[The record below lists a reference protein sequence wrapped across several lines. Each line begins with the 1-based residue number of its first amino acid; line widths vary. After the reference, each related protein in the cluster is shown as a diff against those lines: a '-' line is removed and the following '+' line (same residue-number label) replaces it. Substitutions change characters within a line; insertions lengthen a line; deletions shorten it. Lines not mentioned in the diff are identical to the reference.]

1 MRNFDT
7 SSKLES
13 VDRALQLLVSLRDG
27 EVMSV
32 KSAGE
37 RLGVA
42 PSTAHRLLGALVAR
56 DFAVQDRERRYR
68 AGPQLVRQG
77 EIHFTLNQLRQVARP
92 ALLKL
97 HEDVNDT
104 VQLMVLTG
112 PNIRF
117 IDGIESEEVL
127 RVKARMG
134 DLMPAYCS
142 AGGKAIL
149 AELGNVEVGQI
160 YRGGLTPWPTAR
172 IHTLPAL
179 KRQLAAVRKAGYA
192 ASLEETEQG
201 VTGLGACLR
210 DATGKPVAA
219 YTTAIPTARF
229 RKASIPEYA
238 KALREAAAATEGA
251 LLAGAADGRPPRG
264 A

>member
-1 MRNFDT
+1 MRNLET
-7 SSKLES
+7 VPKLES
-13 VDRALQLLVSLRDG
+13 VDRALQLLLHLRDG

-68 AGPQLVRQG
+68 AGPQLAPHRESRFSV
-77 EIHFTLNQLRQVARP
+77 NQLRQVARP

-97 HEDVNDT
+97 YEDVNDT

-117 IDGIESEEVL
+117 IDGLESEEVL
-127 RVKARMG
+127 SVRARMG

-149 AELGNVEVGQI
+149 AELRTVEVQQI
-160 YRGGLTPWPTAR
+160 YREGLTPWPAAR

-192 ASLEETEQG
+192 SSLEETRQG
-201 VTGLGACLR
+201 VTGLGVCIR

-229 RKASIPEYA
+229 RKAAAPEYV
-238 KALREAAAATEGA
+238 KALREAASTTEGA
-251 LLAGAADGRPPRG
+251 LLTGSVDVP
-264 A
+264 

>member
-1 MRNFDT
+1 MRNSDT
-7 SSKLES
+7 PSKLES

-149 AELGNVEVGQI
+149 AELGNVEVEQI

-229 RKASIPEYA
+229 RKASIPEYV

-251 LLAGAADGRPPRG
+251 LLAGAADGSPPRG

>member
-1 MRNFDT
+1 MRNTD
-7 SSKLES
+7 SPSKLES
-13 VDRALQLLVSLRDG
+13 VDRALQLLIILRSG

-68 AGPQLVRQG
+68 AGSQLVPHG
-77 EIHFTLNQLRQVARP
+77 ESHFSVNQLRQVARP
-92 ALLKL
+92 ALQKL
-97 HEDVNDT
+97 YGDVHDT

-112 PNIRF
+112 PHIRF
-117 IDGIESEEVL
+117 IDGIESEAVL
-127 RVKARMG
+127 HVKARMG

-149 AELGNVEVGQI
+149 AELGNVELEQI

-172 IHTLPAL
+172 IHTLPTL

-192 ASLEETEQG
+192 ANTEETEQG
-201 VTGLGACLR
+201 VSGLGVCIR

-219 YTTAIPTARF
+219 YTTAIPTARYKKTMVLDHV
-229 RKASIPEYA
+229 R
-238 KALREAAAATEGA
+238 ALKEAASTTESG
-251 LLAGAADGRPPRG
+251 LLAGAADSH
-264 A
+264 

>member
-1 MRNFDT
+1 MRNLET
-7 SSKLES
+7 NPKLES
-13 VDRALQLLVSLRDG
+13 VDRALQLLVRLRDG
-27 EVMSV
+27 DVMSV

-68 AGPQLVRQG
+68 AGPQLIPHRESYVSV
-77 EIHFTLNQLRQVARP
+77 NQLRRVARP

-104 VQLMVLTG
+104 VQLMLLTG

-149 AELGNVEVGQI
+149 AELGNVEVEQI

-179 KRQLAAVRKAGYA
+179 KRQLAVVHKAGYA
-192 ASLEETEQG
+192 VSLEETEQG
-201 VTGLGACLR
+201 VTGLGVCMR
-210 DATGKPVAA
+210 DSTGKPVAA

-229 RKASIPEYA
+229 RKASTPEYV
-238 KALREAAAATEGA
+238 KALMEAAAMTEGG
-251 LLAGAADGRPPRG
+251 LLNGSAELP
-264 A
+264 

>member
-1 MRNFDT
+1 MRNPDST
-7 SSKLES
+7 SKLES
-13 VDRALQLLVSLRDG
+13 VDRALQLVTWLRNG
-27 EVMSV
+27 EVTSV

-42 PSTAHRLLGALVAR
+42 PSTAHRLLGALVDR

-68 AGPQLVRQG
+68 AGSQLVSHG
-77 EIHFTLNQLRQVARP
+77 ESHFSVNQLRQVARP
-92 ALLKL
+92 ALQTLYGN
-97 HEDVNDT
+97 VNDT

-112 PNIRF
+112 PHVRF
-117 IDGIESEEVL
+117 IDGIESEAAL
-127 RVKARMG
+127 HVKARMG

-149 AELGNVEVGQI
+149 AELGNVEVEQI

-192 ASLEETEQG
+192 VNTEETEQG
-201 VTGLGACLR
+201 VSGLGVCIR
-210 DATGKPVAA
+210 DATGKPIAA
-219 YTTAIPTARF
+219 YTTAIPTARHHKSKVPDHV
-229 RKASIPEYA
+229 RALKEAASITE
-238 KALREAAAATEGA
+238 RE
-251 LLAGAADGRPPRG
+251 LLAGASGRP
-264 A
+264 

>member
-1 MRNFDT
+1 MRNSD
-7 SSKLES
+7 SPSKLES
-13 VDRALQLLVSLRDG
+13 VDRALQLVTWLRAG

-42 PSTAHRLLGALVAR
+42 PSTAHRLLGALVDR

-68 AGPQLVRQG
+68 AGSQLVSRG
-77 EIHFTLNQLRQVARP
+77 ESHFSVNHLRQAARP
-92 ALLKL
+92 ALQKL
-97 HEDVNDT
+97 YVDVNDT
-104 VQLMVLTG
+104 VQLMVLAG
-112 PNIRF
+112 PHVRF
-117 IDGIESEEVL
+117 IDGIESEAAL
-127 RVKARMG
+127 HVKARMG

-149 AELGNVEVGQI
+149 AELGNVEVEQI

-192 ASLEETEQG
+192 GNLEETEQG
-201 VTGLGACLR
+201 VSGLGVCIR

-229 RKASIPEYA
+229 KKASVPGYV
-238 KALREAAAATEGA
+238 KALREAAAATEGG
-251 LLAGAADGRPPRG
+251 LLAGAADSRPLPG
-264 A
+264 N

>member
-1 MRNFDT
+1 MQNTDA
-7 SSKLES
+7 SSKLDS
-13 VDRALQLLVSLRDG
+13 VDRALQLIVSLRNG

-37 RLGVA
+37 HLGVA
-42 PSTAHRLLGALVAR
+42 PSTAHRLLNALVAR
-56 DFAVQDRERRYR
+56 NFAVQDRDRRYR
-68 AGPQLVRQG
+68 AGPQLVPQSESDFSVNQMRQ
-77 EIHFTLNQLRQVARP
+77 TARP

-97 HEDVNDT
+97 QDDIKDT

-127 RVKARMG
+127 SVKARMG

-149 AELGNVEVGQI
+149 AELGNVDLEQI

-201 VTGLGACLR
+201 VTGLGVCIR
-210 DATGKPVAA
+210 DAAGKPVAA

-229 RKASIPEYA
+229 KKALIPEYVR
-238 KALREAAAATEGA
+238 ALQEAAAATES
-251 LLAGAADGRPPRG
+251 LLAATPDREGPGN
-264 A
+264 